1 MGTMMFGQEGYHET
15 QKDVCTCV
23 ETGSMKDHYTAL
35 VESFYS
41 IHAPEKLDGAQE
53 AMDKFLAKHTTV
65 PGAQPAYPFSK
76 LYYAL
81 HKKYGDSAIVRT
93 KKGKTR
99 EEL

>member
-1 MGTMMFGQEGYHET
+1 
-15 QKDVCTCV
+15 
-23 ETGSMKDHYTAL
+23 
-35 VESFYS
+35 
-41 IHAPEKLDGAQE
+41 
-53 AMDKFLAKHTTV
+53 MDKFLAKHTTV